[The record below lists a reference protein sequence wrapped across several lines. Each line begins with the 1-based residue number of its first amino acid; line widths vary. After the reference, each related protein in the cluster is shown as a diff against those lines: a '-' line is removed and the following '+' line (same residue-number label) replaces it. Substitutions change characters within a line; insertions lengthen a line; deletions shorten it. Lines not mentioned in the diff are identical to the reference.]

1 MTTEHRIVAFWD
13 AGETK
18 NYFFMSTLC
27 HDFNEAFQEMVEEM
41 GTPSR
46 IEFRASDE
54 GWSRT
59 VLDSRPYLTASRQ
72 QDKI

>member
-1 MTTEHRIVAFWD
+1 MTTQHRIVAFWD

-27 HDFNEAFQEMVEEM
+27 HDFNEAFQEMIEEM
-41 GTPSR
+41 GPPSR

-54 GWSRT
+54 GWYRED
-59 VLDSRPYLTASRQ
+59 VNLLDNQPTAG
-72 QDKI
+72 